1 MKLPATPAGAAS
13 GGSVRARPPAP
24 SPLPASKAWTSATLL
39 AAALA
44 VSACEDLTR
53 FSTGAGESYCGNIT
67 LGAAF
72 RRGFTPSTQMR
83 LTLDAS
89 KIDTAESPGRLWTRE
104 VLPADEGGVVRI
116 LDNAPLR
123 PIPPLAHDILSRP
136 ELGDGRVRTAIYAV
150 TPTDPEAEGLLAV
163 LSFRSDGEV
172 EVRLLRPGASDD
184 TSGVPAGRRPL
195 FGLFT
200 LTRLPGPCFH
210 P

>member
-1 MKLPATPAGAAS
+1 MKLRATLAGALL
-13 GGSVRARPPAP
+13 GGGA
-24 SPLPASKAWTSATLL
+24 L
-39 AAALA
+39 AALG
-44 VSACEDLTR
+44 CEDLDR

-89 KIDTAESPGRLWTRE
+89 KIDTADSPGRLWTRE
-104 VLPADEGGVVRI
+104 ILPTDEGVVVRI
-116 LDNAPLR
+116 LDSAPLR
-123 PIPPLAHDILSRP
+123 PIPPLAHDVLSRP

-150 TPTDPEAEGLLAV
+150 TPTDPQAEGLLAV
-163 LSFRSDGEV
+163 LSFRSDGAV

-184 TSGVPAGRRPL
+184 TPGVPAARRPL

-200 LTRLPGPCFH
+200 LARVPGPCF
-210 P
+210 PP